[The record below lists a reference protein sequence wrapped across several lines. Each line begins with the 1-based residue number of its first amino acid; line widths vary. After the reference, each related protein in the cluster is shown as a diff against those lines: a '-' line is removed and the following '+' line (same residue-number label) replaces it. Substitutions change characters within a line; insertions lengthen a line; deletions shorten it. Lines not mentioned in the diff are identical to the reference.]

1 MSSATALSVEP
12 SSCPVCKGTRLTRV
26 LRRDRLPVLQNVT
39 YPTRELAIVSPAA
52 PFELAGCSAC
62 GFMFNACFDPGLFA
76 YDVEYDNHVESGVFD
91 RYYRELARLLIDE
104 FDLANGGTVYDVG
117 CGRGTFLRVLCEL
130 APKITG
136 IGVDPSCDP
145 IETGNLKLI
154 RSTFSDN
161 VIRDDAKLVL
171 LRHVLEHIARPLE
184 FVKELRRAVRRAP
197 VFVEVPEASWIFANN
212 AFWDFCYEHCNYF
225 VPGSLRSVLERG
237 GFELVRQQVSFGD
250 QYQWAIC
257 LPGREEATGSS
268 GDGLALA
275 ESYGARESTFLE
287 RASAG
292 LEEAARRGACVIW
305 GMATKGVVFASLM
318 REGLIAGGVDSNVR
332 KQGRYAPGSGI
343 EIHPP
348 QWLTQLD
355 GSATAFVMN
364 PNYLQE
370 MRDQMS
376 RLGADIELR
385 PIAG

>member
-1 MSSATALSVEP
+1 
-12 SSCPVCKGTRLTRV
+12 
-26 LRRDRLPVLQNVT
+26 VLQNVT
-39 YPTRELAIVSPAA
+39 YPTRELAIASPAA
-52 PFELAGCSAC
+52 PFELAGCVAC
-62 GFMFNACFDPGLFA
+62 GFMFNARFDPGLFA

-171 LRHVLEHIARPLE
+171 LRHVLEHIARPLD
-184 FVKELRRAVRRAP
+184 FVRELRRAVRRAP

-225 VPGSLRSVLERG
+225 APGSLRSVLERG
-237 GFELVRQQVSFGD
+237 GFELVRQQISFGG

-257 LPGREEATGSS
+257 RPGREEATGAP
-268 GDGLALA
+268 DGSLAL
-275 ESYGARESTFLE
+275 G
-287 RASAG
+287 
-292 LEEAARRGACVIW
+292 
-305 GMATKGVVFASLM
+305 KGVVFASLM
-318 REGLIAGGVDSNVR
+318 REGLIAGGIDSNVR
-332 KQGRYAPGSGI
+332 KQGRYAPGSGLQ
-343 EIHPP
+343 IHPP

-355 GSATAFVMN
+355 GPATGFVMN

-370 MRDQMS
+370 MRDQMN

-385 PIAG
+385 PIAS